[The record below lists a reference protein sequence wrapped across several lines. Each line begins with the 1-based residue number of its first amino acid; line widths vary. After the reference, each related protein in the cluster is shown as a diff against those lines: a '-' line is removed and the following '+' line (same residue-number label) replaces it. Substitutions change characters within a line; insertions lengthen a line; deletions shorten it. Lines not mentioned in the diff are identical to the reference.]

1 MKKVVERIN
10 REEEYSLLIIPIG
23 ADCVAAAIV
32 DVAVVVADG
41 TVVVPVDP
49 CSVDADGCD
58 VPVTDK

>member
-32 DVAVVVADG
+32 DVAVVVVDG
-41 TVVVPVDP
+41 TVVVPIDP
-49 CSVDADGCD
+49 
-58 VPVTDK
+58 